1 MIDTKELR
9 RLTQAATP
17 GPWTNHGR
25 QPNVAGLPHSAVA
38 AKTLLARV
46 YSEAYGDV
54 EQETANA
61 AFIAAANPAAVSEL
75 LDRLEAAEAEALE
88 EARLNGMG
96 SEREAKHLAQ
106 IAALE
111 KERDALR
118 TALDA
123 LRGKAIDRSVDN
135 AFARFAGVFG
145 KGPDA
150 PYPGM
155 SEAFEKHFSQSFT
168 DREWRAESG
177 VWAAAW
183 KAAKNHGAQPAPS
196 VPEGWLRAVDEALVT
211 AYVGVANADDTYE
224 LAKAKLNNL
233 IGFHVDVATDPA
245 VNGGWKLMPI
255 EPTKEIYACFAAYDG
270 TSYSNP
276 FDFDNFKADYASAL
290 AAAPEAKP

>member
-155 SEAFEKHFSQSFT
+155 IEAFENHYGQDFRDK
-168 DREWRAESG
+168 DWRKEAAC
-177 VWAAAW
+177 WAASWHRAV
-183 KAAKNHGAQPAPS
+183 HRPAPAS
-196 VPEGWLRAVDEALVT
+196 VPDGVMRERVMEAIAEALGDG
-211 AYVGVANADDTYE
+211 AYDCTRVWSAWGYGTMGSDDFRLIAN
-224 LAKAKLNNL
+224 
-233 IGFHVDVATDPA
+233 DPA
-245 VNGGWKLMPI
+245 RLD
-255 EPTKEIYACFAAYDG
+255 EIAEAAIQAV
-270 TSYSNP
+270 
-276 FDFDNFKADYASAL
+276 F
-290 AAAPEAKP
+290 AAAPKPEVK